1 MATAAPYNAP
11 GGSVCPWRNWRAQFS
26 SDWGVGC
33 KSDWGHWVDLVIR
46 RFCGYGALIPAPR
59 GRP

>member
-1 MATAAPYNAP
+1 MS
-11 GGSVCPWRNWRAQFS
+11 GGSVGTWRNWRAQFS

-46 RFCGYGALIPAPR
+46 HFCGYRALIPAPR